1 MQDPT
6 SRSSAPSPR
15 WERVRE
21 AWNRKKKELCVRL
34 SFPHLQVVGSAAYR
48 AVADRGLRLRAAVQS
63 LLSRWPDVRA
73 RAVGFVRSL
82 PETGREAY
90 AHLVCVR
97 TREAVLRLR
106 ALPRKVKYV
115 AAAGIAAFALAGGTW
130 AFVRSQTVELVRV
143 YVDGE
148 PLGYASSASVVQ
160 DYLVHRLER
169 IGHAT
174 GGRAFTVSP
183 IALERVRVFRGSAE
197 DDAVLERLGDRLNV
211 RVHAYAL
218 RVNGQHIAYL
228 ASEEEA
234 RTLLSDALS
243 KLGGTKLVYTG
254 EPSVHVVPLAAP
266 AEGNPSESGKTIQ
279 IKETVEVVPAVVPPE
294 ELAEPSAVE
303 TLLLSGSEP
312 ELYQIQPGDTLW
324 AVAQK
329 FGITVDDLVRL
340 NPGLSANDVLYPGQQ
355 INVGRPKAL
364 LTVREEST
372 QTVEVD
378 IPYGTKEVK
387 DDSLPAG
394 KRVVK
399 VKGQPGK
406 KRLVYR
412 VVMENGLLKEQEVLR
427 EEVLVPPVDEV
438 VAIGTRVAYSV
449 APQGGYPVYEGT
461 GNFVWPTKGG
471 YVASPFGPRWGGF
484 HTGIDISGVQ
494 DRTIVAADRGT
505 VVYAA
510 WMSGYGNLV
519 IVDHGNG
526 YSTYY
531 AHLAQILVSAGQR
544 VEQGQKIGIMG
555 MTGNATGIHLHFEIR
570 KNGTPTNP
578 LSYYRAR

>member
-6 SRSSAPSPR
+6 SRSSAPRPE
-15 WERVRE
+15 WERLRE
-21 AWNRKKKELCVRL
+21 AWNRKKEELRVRL
-34 SFPHLQVVGSAAYR
+34 SLSRPKGM
-48 AVADRGLRLRAAVQS
+48 GLATKRVLRVRAAMLG
-63 LLSRWPDVRA
+63 LLSRWPDVRKRVVA
-73 RAVGFVRSL
+73 FTHRL
-82 PETGREAY
+82 PEAGRKARVL
-90 AHLVCVR
+90 LV
-97 TREAVLRLR
+97 RLR
-106 ALPRKVKYV
+106 IRETVNRLCALPPQVRYSTAV
-115 AAAGIAAFALAGGTW
+115 GIAAIALAGGAW
-130 AFVRSQTVELVRV
+130 IFVRSQTVELVRV
-143 YVDGE
+143 YADGE

-169 IGHAT
+169 IGHAA
-174 GGRAFTVSP
+174 GGRAFAVTP
-183 IALERVRVFRGSAE
+183 IALERVKVFRGSAE
-197 DDAVLERLGDRLNV
+197 DDAVLERLGDRIAV

-218 RVNGQHIAYL
+218 RVDGQHIAYL
-228 ASEEEA
+228 ASEEQA
-234 RTLLSDALS
+234 RALLSDALS

-266 AEGNPSESGKTIQ
+266 AEGSSSEPEKNIQ
-279 IKETVEVVPAVVPPE
+279 LKESVEVVPAIVSPE

-303 TLLLSGSEP
+303 ALLLSGSEP

-324 AVAQK
+324 GVAQK

-340 NPGLSANDVLYPGQQ
+340 NPGLSADDVLHPGQQ
-355 INVGRPKAL
+355 LNVGRPKAL

-387 DDSLPAG
+387 DGSLPAG

-427 EEVLVPPVDEV
+427 EEVLEPPVDEV
-438 VAIGTRVAYSV
+438 VAIGTKVAYQFT
-449 APQGGYPVYEGT
+449 PQGGYPVYEGT
-461 GNFVWPTKGG
+461 GNFIWPTMGG
-471 YVASPFGPRWGGF
+471 YVTSPFGPRGGRF
-484 HTGIDISGVQ
+484 HTGIDISGVK

-519 IVDHGNG
+519 IIDHGNG

-555 MTGNATGIHLHFEIR
+555 KTGRTYGKNPIHLHFEIR
-570 KNGTPTNP
+570 KNGKPTNP
-578 LSYYRAR
+578 LSYYRVR